1 MRVSVDASCYE
12 SGYIL
17 VDVGSGRPAKRQRTD
32 GLNSRFD
39 RMIQT
44 VNTLHATPNS
54 ATRSRRQRATSSSSA
69 TTYDAPRTP
78 VDAYNAF
85 DGGALGEDFSVLKM
99 DGAGAPVR
107 DHDDPFDR
115 SAFCDWDED
124 SPRTTDATRS
134 LPPWLRGTITTLG
147 SKHPLRLLLP
157 TSDSDGQIPD
167 GSSDSASHLAVET
180 SPFAFGPPAE
190 PELPVAPER
199 LPRDCAPLE
208 STLGYVHGPVIQEV
222 PLVWLASPEDQS
234 PSPRLSPPTEL
245 PFSTAG
251 PASYLSSFV
260 DSASAPAP
268 RVNHALNTVAMY
280 ADSYTA
286 PMLVPFSTPGLAF
299 LTDGVARP
307 VVHEPNLAPVSA
319 TSVLRSRLDRQSPP
333 PALSPWLAVQPF
345 STPGPKNMSTAPTFV
360 GFRQSFSNPMTLQS
374 CTQDRFP
381 GPSHPSIH
389 AQWITSPSRNTST
402 APSCTSPSL
411 ECFMPDL
418 AECRKPD
425 LGTPLETDEPG
436 TPHSQQVDYEA
447 LDFKW
452 EKFDRGDIVLDAP
465 SSPLP
470 PADSYSEEVFW
481 SQPRAPEPHTPIRT
495 DSFDP
500 PDAALE
506 SSPASLRLSG
516 ISTPDM
522 QSPQIQRHADAHIHT
537 PSRRYHATHDSRYT
551 QTDRRLRSVATPR
564 MTAPSTQAELS
575 DQDPWAEDV
584 RQHLMGV
591 QPQDGQRSRSY
602 DDGVDEEEAE
612 PRSDTPPAASFAPA
626 PGIYISPLRGPAD
639 VDGEGEGGVEGLGSH
654 PKDRVAQVSTHAE
667 LCWNFD

>member
-1 MRVSVDASCYE
+1 
-12 SGYIL
+12 
-17 VDVGSGRPAKRQRTD
+17 
-32 GLNSRFD
+32 
-39 RMIQT
+39 
-44 VNTLHATPNS
+44 
-54 ATRSRRQRATSSSSA
+54 
-69 TTYDAPRTP
+69 
-78 VDAYNAF
+78 
-85 DGGALGEDFSVLKM
+85 
-99 DGAGAPVR
+99 
-107 DHDDPFDR
+107 
-115 SAFCDWDED
+115 
-124 SPRTTDATRS
+124 
-134 LPPWLRGTITTLG
+134 
-147 SKHPLRLLLP
+147 
-157 TSDSDGQIPD
+157 
-167 GSSDSASHLAVET
+167 
-180 SPFAFGPPAE
+180 
-190 PELPVAPER
+190 
-199 LPRDCAPLE
+199 
-208 STLGYVHGPVIQEV
+208 
-222 PLVWLASPEDQS
+222 
-234 PSPRLSPPTEL
+234 
-245 PFSTAG
+245 
-251 PASYLSSFV
+251 
-260 DSASAPAP
+260 
-268 RVNHALNTVAMY
+268 
-280 ADSYTA
+280 
-286 PMLVPFSTPGLAF
+286 
-299 LTDGVARP
+299 
-307 VVHEPNLAPVSA
+307 
-319 TSVLRSRLDRQSPP
+319 
-333 PALSPWLAVQPF
+333 
-345 STPGPKNMSTAPTFV
+345 
-360 GFRQSFSNPMTLQS
+360 
-374 CTQDRFP
+374 
-381 GPSHPSIH
+381 
-389 AQWITSPSRNTST
+389 
-402 APSCTSPSL
+402 
-411 ECFMPDL
+411 MPDL

-575 DQDPWAEDV
+575 EQDPWAEDV

-654 PKDRVAQVSTHAE
+654 PKDRVAQRAVYANTRSSNPSLKPSAIVHDQPASEEEISQSTSQSGEHAAGCGSWADEIEEDE
-667 LCWNFD
+667 LARSSQESKDTIESWSD